1 MASMPPQFASEDI
14 AAVKRYRPGK
24 ELLPSHWSEGFV
36 PAQGLHHHYYRTG
49 GEKPRLVLLHGF
61 QESALCWLRVAKVLE
76 HGYDLL
82 LLDARGHGLT
92 ERAGAN
98 FTPQALAEDVAE
110 VIQVLNFDQPHVLGF
125 SMGSDTAIRLA
136 ATCPSLVRTMIVSG
150 VSDQVPEPQQFVQSP
165 GYRAWYQAFVDYIKA
180 LKTQTHE
187 ERLVSSLRMQPPGT
201 ALLPEDEYVPLVEA
215 SANVDLD
222 LVLQGDELWSQVRQR
237 YEEGR
242 EMQARITC
250 PVLLM
255 YSGHFPTPGASMT
268 LREEPGKRP
277 NEKIVYFEHAGHLIY
292 REHFAQFIAVITAFL
307 TEHEPSLSATR
318 GSTGSEGRPD

>member
-1 MASMPPQFASEDI
+1 MASMSPQFLPRDI
-14 AAVKRYRPGK
+14 ASVKRYRTIK

-36 PAQGLHHHYYRTG
+36 PAHGLHHHYYRTG

-61 QESALCWLRVAKVLE
+61 QESAVCWLRVAKALE
-76 HGYDLL
+76 HDYDLL

-98 FTPQALAEDVAE
+98 FTPQALTEDVAE
-110 VIQVLNFDQPHVLGF
+110 VIQVLNLDQPHLLGF

-136 ATCPSLVRTMIVSG
+136 ATYPSLVRTIIVSG
-150 VSDQVPEPQQFVQSP
+150 ASDQAPEPQQFALSP

-201 ALLPEDEYVPLVEA
+201 PLLPEEEYVPLVEA
-215 SANVDLD
+215 SAHVDLE
-222 LVLQGDELWSQVRQR
+222 LVLQGDELWSQARQR
-237 YEEGR
+237 YEECR
-242 EMQARITC
+242 QMQARVTC

-255 YSGHFPTPGASMT
+255 YSSHFPTPGASVT
-268 LREEPGKRP
+268 LREEPGERP
-277 NEKIVYFEHAGHLIY
+277 NEKIVRFEHAGHLIY
-292 REHFAQFIAVITAFL
+292 REHFEQFIEVITAFL
-307 TEHEPSLSATR
+307 TEHEPSLSANR
-318 GSTGSEGRPD
+318 DHAASDSTAG